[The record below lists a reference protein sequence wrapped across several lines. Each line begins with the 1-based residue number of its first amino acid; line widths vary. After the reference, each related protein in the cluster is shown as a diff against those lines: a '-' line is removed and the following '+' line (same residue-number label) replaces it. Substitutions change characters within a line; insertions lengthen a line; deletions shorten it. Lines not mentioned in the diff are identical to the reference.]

1 MREPSATSYSYRRL
15 TCGHKVDKWTSTD
28 TRNKLIEPL
37 FLSLVDVFGGS
48 DNHWSIGHGG
58 VIPVVTHTKNVFR
71 RTTKKL
77 YVQLTINDTANPIF
91 DVK

>member
-1 MREPSATSYSYRRL
+1 MREPSATSYSFRRS
-15 TCGHKVDKWTSTD
+15 TCGRKVDKWTSID
-28 TRNKLIEPL
+28 TKLIEPL

-58 VIPVVTHTKNVFR
+58 AIPVVTHTKNVFR
-71 RTTKKL
+71 RMTKKL